1 MILLN
6 ADKNTQDISQRFGEH
21 ETTQEQLLK
30 KGGEQRRGREG
41 SLSGMQ
47 SIIELQEERSK
58 NTYLNSRG
66 NATKRHRNM

>member
-30 KGGEQRRGREG
+30 RRGGGAEKRERGG
-41 SLSGMQ
+41 SVWDA
-47 SIIELQEERSK
+47 I
-58 NTYLNSRG
+58 NN
-66 NATKRHRNM
+66 